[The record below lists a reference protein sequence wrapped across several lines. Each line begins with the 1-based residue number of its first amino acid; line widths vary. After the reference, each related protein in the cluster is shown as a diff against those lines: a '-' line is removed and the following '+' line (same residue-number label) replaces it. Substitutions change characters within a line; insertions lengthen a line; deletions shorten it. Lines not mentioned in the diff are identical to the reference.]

1 MHPLLDLA
9 ELVCGDRARRDVF
22 EPLVADWQRELSEAR
37 ASGRWRVVLV
47 CGSGAVAYALSF
59 ARCVLMRDWLPT
71 PRAAA
76 SAMLAF
82 GLAKAVGL
90 LTLLG
95 LSYAWGS
102 AVDLGSIQTQAF
114 LLFSAVIVVPPAFLP
129 ALFLM
134 RRDPRSNIRHAIV
147 AIAVAVAGT
156 STLVVVTSEDAINSY
171 FSTFEAFERE
181 YARSLANDRAGRYQY
196 PGTAARKLGG
206 ETTLEQRRESFTRFD
221 TWRAEQI
228 AKRPPRTRTWTQS
241 LRRFQPAA
249 LAVLFGV
256 MGWTLAG
263 LAAPTFTRALL
274 WWGLMAAAMLTLSA
288 TPGLFMRI
296 AVHRLPYYWM
306 TVPIFAAVTAA
317 LIVASRR
324 KPPTPQASL
333 RPGRGL

>member
-1 MHPLLDLA
+1 MNPQRLLEIA
-9 ELVCGDRARRDVF
+9 EFACGEPARRSIF
-22 EPLVADWQRELSEAR
+22 EPLVADWQRELAEAR
-37 ASGRWRVVLV
+37 AAGQWRIVQVL
-47 CGSGAVAYALSF
+47 GSGAMAYAASF
-59 ARCVLMRDWLPT
+59 ARCMLMRDWLPT

-76 SAMLAF
+76 SAMFAF

-95 LSYAWGS
+95 LSYAWGQ

-147 AIAVAVAGT
+147 AIAVAAAGT
-156 STLVVVTSEDAINSY
+156 SALVVVTSEDRINSY
-171 FSTFEAFERE
+171 FSRFEAAERE
-181 YARSLANDRAGRYQY
+181 YARNLANDRAGRYQY
-196 PGTAARKLGG
+196 PGTAVRQLGG
-206 ETTLEQRRESFTRFD
+206 EQTHEHRRESFARFEA
-221 TWRAEQI
+221 WRAEQI
-228 AKRPPRTRTWTQS
+228 AKRPPRTRTWTQT
-241 LRRFQPAA
+241 LRRFQPVA
-249 LAVLFGV
+249 LAVLFAV

-263 LAAPTFTRALL
+263 LAAPTLTRAIL

-296 AVHRLPYYWM
+296 AVHRLPYYWL

-317 LIVASRR
+317 LSVASWKR
-324 KPPTPQASL
+324 PPTPKQA
-333 RPGRGL
+333 

>member
-1 MHPLLDLA
+1 MNRLLGVADL
-9 ELVCGDRARRDVF
+9 LCGEHARRTIF

-37 ASGRWRVVLV
+37 ASGQWRVVLV
-47 CGSGAVAYALSF
+47 FGSGAMAYAASF
-59 ARCVLMRDWLPT
+59 ARCVLMRDWLPA

-82 GLAKAVGL
+82 GLAKAVGIL
-90 LTLLG
+90 ALLG
-95 LSYAWGS
+95 LSYAWGP
-102 AVDLGSIQTQAF
+102 AVDLRSIQTQAF

-156 STLVVVTSEDAINSY
+156 SALVVVTSEDAINAS
-171 FSTFEAFERE
+171 FSTFEAAERE
-181 YARSLANDRAGRYQY
+181 YARKLANDQVGRYEY
-196 PGTAARKLGG
+196 PWTAVRRLQG
-206 ETTLEQRRESFTRFD
+206 ETTLDQRRESFKRFEA
-221 TWRAEQI
+221 WRAEHMARQ
-228 AKRPPRTRTWTQS
+228 PPRPVTWRG
-241 LRRFQPAA
+241 LAFRYQPVA
-249 LAVLFGV
+249 LAVLFAM

-296 AVHRLPYYWM
+296 AVNRFPYWT

-317 LIVASRR
+317 LIVASWR
-324 KPPTPQASL
+324 KPPTPRQV
-333 RPGRGL
+333 